1 MAPGHKGYGSVNGR
15 DGRLRKE
22 IALGIAS
29 APSHGT
35 SCRSADY
42 RRGPRESMTM
52 THDPQNAPAVR
63 NRLVEFAH
71 DRPMLEVTLGLFT
84 NLVLV
89 GLFAYYPAQWL
100 GLW

>member
-1 MAPGHKGYGSVNGR
+1 
-15 DGRLRKE
+15 
-22 IALGIAS
+22 
-29 APSHGT
+29 
-35 SCRSADY
+35 
-42 RRGPRESMTM
+42 M
-52 THDPQNAPAVR
+52 THDPQNAPTMR
-63 NRLVEFAH
+63 NRLLEFAH